1 MYGTRSVI
9 ATFTKARHLPLSYAR
24 ADQASQS
31 RFLEIHFNI
40 IHPSTPRSSK
50 WSLYFTFPHQNQVY
64 VSPLHHTRYMSHS
77 SRCSRFYNPQTTFG
91 EQCRTLSS
99 SLCSFLHSPVNL
111 FPPRPLILFSAPN
124 MYVHSDKRTFKK

>member
-99 SLCSFLHSPVNL
+99 SLCSFLHRPSYAQILSSTPYSQTPSVY
-111 FPPRPLILFSAPN
+111 FP
-124 MYVHSDKRTFKK
+124 HSM